1 MEIIGLDL
9 HKRES
14 QLSIKADDGSITD
27 RRIATSRERF
37 TAVFGARPPAR
48 ILLEASTESEW
59 VARHLESLGPG
70 SRGGLR
76 APAWASP
83 EARVRC
89 VRIWSIT
96 DAWVMKATIRIVP
109 WHDGHASGS
118 TSKICWRSAAH
129 RRDASVGASR
139 GAGTIAGGTA
149 AAVGS
154 ALPRMPRG
162 RLAYQP

>member
-59 VARHLESLGPG
+59 VARHLESLGHEVIVADPNYAPMYANRSRRTKTGTDRRPRGDGRRRRTSPRVVGALRDGAGSRVLRASGVPPPVVARRPARPAAG
-70 SRGGLR
+70 SRGDSARRRGP
-76 APAWASP
+76 PA
-83 EARVRC
+83 
-89 VRIWSIT
+89 
-96 DAWVMKATIRIVP
+96 
-109 WHDGHASGS
+109 
-118 TSKICWRSAAH
+118 
-129 RRDASVGASR
+129 
-139 GAGTIAGGTA
+139 
-149 AAVGS
+149 
-154 ALPRMPRG
+154 PRG
-162 RLAYQP
+162 CGEG